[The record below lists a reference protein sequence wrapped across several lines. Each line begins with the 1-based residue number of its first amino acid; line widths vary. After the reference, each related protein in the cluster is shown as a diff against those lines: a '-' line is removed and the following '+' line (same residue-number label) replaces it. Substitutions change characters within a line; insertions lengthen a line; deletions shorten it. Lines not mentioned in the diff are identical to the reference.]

1 MVPLKKE
8 RGIRIAF
15 TIPQKL
21 NDDFNKVMYMQR
33 VDMKTVL
40 TPAIQAFVEEHSEDI
55 EKYNIIFEHK
65 EGGKIE

>member
-1 MVPLKKE
+1 
-8 RGIRIAF
+8 
-15 TIPQKL
+15 
-21 NDDFNKVMYMQR
+21 MQR